1 MNTASD
7 SPRAQAVFGGADG
20 CTIAVGLIVSLHDHP
35 RAMFAAA
42 AGAGLAELAGMTG
55 GAWLAGHGKIPA
67 LANGTAAAAA
77 CMLPA
82 VPYLLA
88 AGRLALA
95 ASVLLAVLAGA
106 VIAWLRPER
115 GWRAVAQTF
124 GVLAAAA
131 ALCWGASL
139 L

>member
-1 MNTASD
+1 VTGQD
-7 SPRAQAVFGGADG
+7 VRAQATFGGADG
-20 CTIAVGLIVSLHDHP
+20 VTIAVGLVVSLHNHP
-35 RAMFAAA
+35 GAMFAAA

-55 GAWLAGHGKIPA
+55 GAWLAGQGKLPA
-67 LANGTAAAAA
+67 LANGAAAAGA

-82 VPYLLA
+82 VPYLIGSGLA
-88 AGRLALA
+88 ALA
-95 ASVLLAVLAGA
+95 AAVVIA
-106 VIAWLRPER
+106 VAVGTAIAWLRPEK
-115 GWRAVAQTF
+115 GLLAVVQTF